1 MKDKYLLLLK
11 NKNIRVT
18 SQRLSILELM
28 DVKDVHF
35 SAEDVMQKLQKKN
48 VVISLASVYN
58 TLEIFEQNNLIKK
71 IDSDNGVAKYDG
83 NTDFHLHLR
92 DDQKDLIKDYF
103 DDGII
108 SFVKDF
114 IKKNNIEGFD
124 IEDVNITI
132 QGKFI

>member
-1 MKDKYLLLLK
+1 MKNKYLSLLK

-28 DVKDVHF
+28 DVKNVHF
-35 SAEDVMQKLQKKN
+35 TAEDVMQKLKNKN

-58 TLEIFEQNNLIKK
+58 TLELFEKNNLIKK

-83 NTDFHLHLR
+83 NTDFHLHLI
-92 DDQKDLIKDYF
+92 DEEKDLIKDYF
-103 DDGII
+103 DNGII

-114 IKKNNIEGFD
+114 IESNNIEGFD
-124 IEDVNITI
+124 IKDVNITI